1 MKKRLPRLADDI
13 LPKLE
18 VPVVRLVEADRPAL
32 LDYYRRL
39 SLADRLALFGFPLPD
54 DKLSL
59 YVHRLNLES
68 DGHVAARGAASL
80 LIGVGHCVVFDNQGV
95 LNLHVA
101 HGYRRRGIGTA
112 MGRELAR
119 FGAGR
124 SLRWLRAYFSKN
136 DPIAASLARRLGLEL
151 NFGLDRFY
159 AERALVKP
167 DSPAQRPMGPR
178 PAPDRMP
185 SAHARAKPA
194 QAAATA

>member
-39 SLADRLALFGFPLPD
+39 SLADRLALFGLPLPD

-68 DGHVAARGAASL
+68 DGHVAARGAASV
-80 LIGVGHCVVFDNQGV
+80 LIGVGHCVVFDNQGI

-101 HGYRRRGIGTA
+101 HGYRRRGIGTS

-136 DPIAASLARRLGLEL
+136 DPIAASLARRLDFDL

-159 AERALVKP
+159 AERALLKP
-167 DSPAQRPMGPR
+167 ESTAPRPMVPR
-178 PAPDRMP
+178 PAPTLV
-185 SAHARAKPA
+185 SSGHARQKSA
-194 QAAATA
+194 QAAAA